1 MSTKPMA
8 AETAAASSQLTR
20 SEQRRLLRIAFGS
33 CGGFFICK
41 LMGWPYGV
49 FFTVFPMLL
58 LGMLPKFDR
67 LIAAQFVIGAFM
79 NVAEVW
85 FLYTFFEPYPLLM
98 TMGVFAV
105 YCFHFRLMASTPYFL
120 LGATGLVT
128 LSTLL
133 HFSSYVDTN
142 IMDMVASTILASIL
156 SVVLAAVLYW
166 LIPEGEPAPMPPRQA
181 LTPSQI
187 NHRTFMGAIL
197 GTLSFMVFQT
207 LDLKDSLSAQV
218 ATMLVLFPMTYQGTL
233 IAAWKR
239 CKGVAYGC
247 ALAIVMQLLMYD
259 LISHLL
265 LVTVAM
271 FITVLMVARL
281 HLVERAGSGLGFG
294 ALTTVGIL
302 FGQYMQPDKDIL
314 YGTAYRLTSVVCAL
328 AVLMIFAYL
337 LDGLLNRFN
346 LTRN

>member
-1 MSTKPMA
+1 MSTN
-8 AETAAASSQLTR
+8 LTDQ
-20 SEQRRLLRIAFGS
+20 EKRRLLRIAFGS
-33 CGGFFICK
+33 CGGFFLCK

-49 FFTVFPMLL
+49 FFTVYPMLL

-67 LIAAQFVIGAFM
+67 LIAAQFLGGALL

-85 FLYTFFEPYPLLM
+85 FLYTFFEPYPPLM
-98 TMGVFAV
+98 TLGVFAV
-105 YCFHFRLMASTPYFL
+105 YCWHFRLMASTPYFL
-120 LGATGLVT
+120 LGAAGLVT
-128 LSTLL
+128 LSTLI
-133 HFSSYVDTN
+133 HFSSYVSTN
-142 IMDMVASTILASIL
+142 IMDMVAATGLASL
-156 SVVLAAVLYW
+156 FSVSAAAVLYW
-166 LIPEGEPAPMPPRQA
+166 LIPETEPVAPPPRQN

-187 NHRTFMGAIL
+187 NHRTLMGAIL
-197 GTLSFMVFQT
+197 ATLSFMVFQT

-247 ALAIVMQLLMYD
+247 MLAIGVQLLLYD

-265 LVTVAM
+265 LVVLAL
-271 FITVLMVARL
+271 FITVLMTAKL
-281 HLVERAGSGLGFG
+281 HLVERAGSGMGFG

-302 FGQYMQPDKDIL
+302 FGQYMQPHKDIL
-314 YGTAYRLTSVVCAL
+314 YGTAYRLTSVTVAL
-328 AVLMIFAYL
+328 LVLMLFAYL
-337 LDGLLNRFN
+337 LDGILNRFE